1 MTVARTAERWVVV
14 LAGGVGSRF
23 WPLSTP
29 SRPKQLLPLVD
40 ESPLLSNT
48 LDRLAPLVP
57 SARTLLLTSAALAG
71 AVGDAAPAI
80 PHDNLIAEPRPAGTA
95 AALAFAADTI
105 RRRAGDDAVMICV
118 HADWAIADA
127 ERFRATLADAAAVAE
142 SARGLVTVGVVPT
155 RADPGFGYIEP
166 GEVAGVDPARRVAR
180 FVEKPTRD
188 RAGQM
193 VLQGYLWNSGI
204 FVWRVGDFLAEARAH
219 TPEIAG
225 ALAVAAQSTAPTA
238 PAFFDAVATPVS
250 VDVGVLER
258 SGRVLVIPGDFG
270 WDDVGTWAALHRVR
284 PADEAGNVVSGD
296 AHLEAS
302 TGNVVHAEG
311 NAVVLYGV
319 SDLVVVTRDG
329 LTLVTTRERSADLKS
344 LIEALPPAIA
354 NRP

>member
-1 MTVARTAERWVVV
+1 MSGAAQRWVVV

-40 ESPLLSNT
+40 DSPLLANT

-57 SARTLLLTSAALAG
+57 AARTLILTSASLAT
-71 AVGDAAPAI
+71 AIRDAAPSI
-80 PHDNLIAEPRPAGTA
+80 PRENLIAEPRPAGTA
-95 AALAFAADTI
+95 AALAYAADVI
-105 RRRAGDDAVMICV
+105 RRRAGDDAVMMCV
-118 HADWAIADA
+118 HADWAIADGD
-127 ERFRATLADAAAVAE
+127 RFRATLEDAAMVAE
-142 SARGLVTVGVVPT
+142 SARGLVTVGIVPT

-166 GEVAGVDPARRVAR
+166 GEAAGVDSARRVAR

-188 RAGQM
+188 RAAQM
-193 VLQGYLWNSGI
+193 LLQGYLWNSGI
-204 FVWRVGDFLAEARAH
+204 FVWRVGDFLAEAREYA
-219 TPEIAG
+219 PEIAG
-225 ALAVAAQSTAPTA
+225 ALEVAAGSEAPA
-238 PAFFDAVATPVS
+238 PQAFFDAVTTPVS

-258 SGRVLVIPGDFG
+258 SAHVLVIPGDFG

-284 PADEAGNVVSGD
+284 QADAAGNVVSGD

-354 NRP
+354 NRG

>member
-1 MTVARTAERWVVV
+1 MSGAAERWVVV

-40 ESPLLSNT
+40 DSPLLANT
-48 LDRLAPLVP
+48 LDRLEPLVP
-57 SARTLLLTSAALAG
+57 AARTLILTSASLAA
-71 AVGDAAPAI
+71 AVGDAAPSI
-80 PHDNLIAEPRPAGTA
+80 PRENLIAEPRPAGTA
-95 AALAFAADTI
+95 AALAYAADVI
-105 RRRAGDDAVMICV
+105 RRRAGDDAVMMCV
-118 HADWAIADA
+118 HADWAIADGD
-127 ERFRATLADAAAVAE
+127 RFRATLEDAAMVAE
-142 SARGLVTVGVVPT
+142 SARGLVTVGIVPT

-166 GEVAGVDPARRVAR
+166 GDATGVDSARRVAR

-188 RAGQM
+188 RAAQM
-193 VLQGYLWNSGI
+193 LLQGYLWNSGI
-204 FVWRVGDFLAEARAH
+204 FVWRVGDFLAEACVHA
-219 TPEIAG
+219 PEIAG
-225 ALAVAAQSTAPTA
+225 ALDVAARSDAPS
-238 PAFFDAVATPVS
+238 PQAFFDAVTTPVS

-258 SGRVLVIPGDFG
+258 SAHVLVIPGDFG

-284 PADEAGNVVSGD
+284 QADAAGNVVSGD
-296 AHLEAS
+296 THLEAS

-319 SDLVVVTRDG
+319 SDLVVVTRGG

-354 NRP
+354 NRG